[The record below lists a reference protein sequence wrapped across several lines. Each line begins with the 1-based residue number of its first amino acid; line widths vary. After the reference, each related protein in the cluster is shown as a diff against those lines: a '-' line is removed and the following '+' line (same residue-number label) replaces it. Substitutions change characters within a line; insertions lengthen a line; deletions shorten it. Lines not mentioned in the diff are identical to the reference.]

1 MNKLT
6 LYFLLTELMTEAK
19 ASVALTKLLMESYSE
34 IYHNE
39 ATFERLRTWWI
50 DLTNEID
57 LSLIP
62 KEYLEEFKP

>member
-6 LYFLLTELMTEAK
+6 LYILLTALMTNAK
-19 ASVALTKLLMESYSE
+19 ATKKLTGFLMESYSE

-39 ATFERLRTWWI
+39 ATFERLCTLWV
-50 DLTNEID
+50 DLKNEID

>member
-19 ASVALTKLLMESYSE
+19 ASVALTKLLMEPYSE

-39 ATFERLRTWWI
+39 ATFERLCTLWV
-50 DLTNEID
+50 DLKNEID